1 MPKYTYLLNADN
13 FYLCHMTDLKRT
25 TFKTLK
31 DDDKKT
37 LLNRYLSLLVDEALS
52 NNKPDFKI
60 EVRMDI
66 NDDIVD
72 ISIGTAYPFIGRF
85 DLSQPFN
92 KSCVLDYLNNTNL
105 ILSGNGR
112 DGNLNEFRK
121 TQVLFITESF
131 NKKLSE
137 YLSFIADDVLP
148 FVEDNKIYYNIAVH
162 ETRCDLLLSHAYP
175 FFETNVLTFKI
186 DFEQDFN
193 SLLIVEQLNV
203 YAQEQLTDPKTNF
216 FVLIKDGLQFLETIK
231 ILENVLGIGNQLT
244 SLYYNNSI
252 LKPINEVSFLSI
264 DHQRRQLSLEMV
276 SKGELALDIHISQ
289 SNLAFLFGKRDG
301 TSENFTWLRTDCIE
315 HDTLMVRQFFIIYLE
330 KWLGYKI
337 TDLKREIQL
346 LEMESI

>member
-1 MPKYTYLLNADN
+1 MTEYTHWLNADN
-13 FYLCHMTDLKRT
+13 FYMCSMTDLKRT
-25 TFKTLK
+25 TFKKLK
-31 DDDKKT
+31 DEHKKT
-37 LLNRYLSLLVDEALS
+37 LLNRYLSLLVDNALS

-60 EVRMDI
+60 EIRMDI

-105 ILSGNGR
+105 VLSGNGR
-112 DGNLNEFRK
+112 DGTLNEFRQ
-121 TQVLFITESF
+121 TQVLFITEAL

-148 FVEDNKIYYNIAVH
+148 FVEDNKIYYNIAFH
-162 ETRCDLLLSHAYP
+162 ETRCDLLLSNAYP
-175 FFETNVLTFKI
+175 FFETDFLSFTI
-186 DFEQDFN
+186 DFEQEFN

-203 YAQEQLTDPKTNF
+203 YAQEQLKDPKTNF
-216 FVLIKDGLQFLETIK
+216 FVLIKDGLKFLETIK

-252 LKPINEVSFLSI
+252 VKPINEISFLSI
-264 DHQRRQLSLEMV
+264 DHKRHHLSLEMV
-276 SKGELALDIHISQ
+276 SKGDLALDIQISQ
-289 SNLAFLFGKRDG
+289 SSLTFLFGKKD
-301 TSENFTWLRTDCIE
+301 SFTWIRTDCIE
-315 HDTLMVRQFFIIYLE
+315 HDTLMVSQFFIIYLE

-337 TDLKREIQL
+337 TDLAREIKL